1 MALLSDGTAKVH
13 RSILVELWCFTSDQ
27 LHPCL
32 GIFVASCLEVV
43 AALWREEAEEVLST
57 AFWVFEITDGVEV
70 IETDLFKKTLLGGRF
85 VEREEIGPK
94 DKVEWFPLLR
104 TGALVVCMPWNKM
117 G

>member
-13 RSILVELWCFTSDQ
+13 RPILVELWCFTLDQ

-43 AALWREEAEEVLST
+43 AALWREEAEQVLST
-57 AFWVFEITDGVEV
+57 AFWVFEVTDGVEV
-70 IETDLFKKTLLGGRF
+70 IETDLFEKTLFGGRL
-85 VEREEIGPK
+85 VEGEEVGTK

-104 TGALVVCMPWNKM
+104 TGALVGMHALE
-117 G
+117 